1 MPDILARYG
10 PFFLYSYTV
19 VLGAGAALALGLTA
33 VLARRA
39 GVRGWLDGLLFAAA
53 VGLVIGRIVFVRLN
67 AAYFAENP
75 AEAWQFWLGGL
86 NAHGLLLGGLA
97 GFWLWHRLAGRS
109 PPGRIALQAGL
120 LAPGLALLF
129 AAAWAACGIEGCAYG
144 RPAPP
149 GPLAASLPDDFG
161 IYASRYRTQLFGALG
176 SLAVFAVALVATLR
190 RARTSG
196 DSKPLLVFW
205 GTLAGLSLVQA
216 AVAAGRGDPAPDV
229 RAIRLDLLIN
239 AGLFFVSLL
248 ALVWLFVRTRVERRI
263 IHSSGGTQS

>member
-1 MPDILARYG
+1 MTRII
-10 PFFLYSYTV
+10 
-19 VLGAGAALALGLTA
+19 VLRPEPGAT
-33 VLARRA
+33 
-39 GVRGWLDGLLFAAA
+39 
-53 VGLVIGRIVFVRLN
+53 
-67 AAYFAENP
+67 
-75 AEAWQFWLGGL
+75 
-86 NAHGLLLGGLA
+86 
-97 GFWLWHRLAGRS
+97 
-109 PPGRIALQAGL
+109 
-120 LAPGLALLF
+120 
-129 AAAWAACGIEGCAYG
+129 
-144 RPAPP
+144 
-149 GPLAASLPDDFG
+149 
-161 IYASRYRTQLFGALG
+161 
-176 SLAVFAVALVATLR
+176 ATLR